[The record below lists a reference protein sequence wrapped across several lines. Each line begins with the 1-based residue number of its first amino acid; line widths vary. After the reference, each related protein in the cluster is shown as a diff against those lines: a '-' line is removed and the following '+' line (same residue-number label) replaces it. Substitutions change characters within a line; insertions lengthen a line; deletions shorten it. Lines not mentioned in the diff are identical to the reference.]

1 MRRGNGVVLARA
13 LGCLWWDWEEH
24 LSFFPRGS
32 EFGWGGGQKGRGA
45 GGSVAWWVMPG
56 KVRLSVA
63 RAWGGQVR
71 KTEKKKKSE
80 KSQKVQLWPRAWPKL
95 VHPSQCSAWVQSGPT
110 CLHSEFNH
118 QLCCTYSPA
127 ISPNSK
133 IRKPPAPV
141 PALHV
146 CACACAC
153 PPSLLVTVTDRAC
166 ACLYL
171 KHPPPP
177 PSLQAEFPTSSVST
191 ILLTSCYLFFRLSS
205 LALLNP
211 LADLRGHCLSISS
224 SAVPSTPSYLVI
236 TNSRRSIAQ
245 RDSTLE
251 NAVHTPTQTHAHALS
266 HTVKMFAT
274 KALRQAA
281 AHAERVPSIR
291 FIGKRSIPCRSPPSA
306 CKSSRPPRHPFSKS
320 QADLVMLRNSR
331 RRPHPQASPCQPQP
345 VSPQ

>member
-32 EFGWGGGQKGRGA
+32 EFGWGKGRRAGGQGA
-45 GGSVAWWVMPG
+45 VWPGGSCQG
-56 KVRLSVA
+56 KSVCRSHA
-63 RAWGGQVR
+63 LGVGRCAKQKR
-71 KTEKKKKSE
+71 KKKRE
-80 KSQKVQLWPRAWPKL
+80 KSKGATLARAWPKL
-95 VHPSQCSAWVQSGPT
+95 VHPRTQASAGSAWVQSGPT

-224 SAVPSTPSYLVI
+224 SAVPSTPS
-236 TNSRRSIAQ
+236 
-245 RDSTLE
+245 
-251 NAVHTPTQTHAHALS
+251 
-266 HTVKMFAT
+266 
-274 KALRQAA
+274 
-281 AHAERVPSIR
+281 
-291 FIGKRSIPCRSPPSA
+291 
-306 CKSSRPPRHPFSKS
+306 
-320 QADLVMLRNSR
+320 
-331 RRPHPQASPCQPQP
+331 
-345 VSPQ
+345 